1 MENATFFKIS
11 PTRLLVLF
19 LFHIITTVITFI
31 EIPNSDWSRTVI
43 WSHWPVFHFSMNPV
57 RIHEGGSTSIWQ
69 KKLWQRCLFFAF
81 FLVLGLVYRSQ
92 MVNFKEKYHFSRFR
106 RGVQI
111 FPGGSNFFQ
120 GGGGGVRLLIPY
132 RNPNNLW
139 FSRGGSGPPAPLWI
153 RTWLRSISF
162 PSPQNDAI
170 ASCLALVLVFLQ
182 LRCMFTVEHCN
193 KIVSWTYCM
202 TVAWFIQHLL
212 QFVFA
217 FVQSFNKDSS
227 ISFCWGS
234 FLFLSK
240 PFWQMMLFVTNVN
253 EWRHILWRNYRTH
266 SNEHPC

>member
-120 GGGGGVRLLIPY
+120 GGGGGGSDCWFPIETQITCDFPGVGPDPLPPSGSALGWDLFRFPVRKMMRLPLALHLCLFSCNFVVCLQLSTAIKSFLELTAWLLPGLSNIFC
-132 RNPNNLW
+132 NSSLLLFNHSIKIAQFL
-139 FSRGGSGPPAPLWI
+139 FAGGHFF
-153 RTWLRSISF
+153 SF
-162 PSPQNDAI
+162 PNHFDRWCFSSP
-170 ASCLALVLVFLQ
+170 
-182 LRCMFTVEHCN
+182 M
-193 KIVSWTYCM
+193 
-202 TVAWFIQHLL
+202 
-212 QFVFA
+212 
-217 FVQSFNKDSS
+217 
-227 ISFCWGS
+227 
-234 FLFLSK
+234 
-240 PFWQMMLFVTNVN
+240 
-253 EWRHILWRNYRTH
+253 
-266 SNEHPC
+266 